1 MATLSAAPIPARD
14 RLIEAAGE
22 IFGDHGYEGATVRE
36 ITRRAKVNLAAINYY
51 FRDKEEL
58 YLETLNHA
66 MRTIFLRTQPED
78 LGATPEEQLLA
89 YISGLLQRVLN
100 PARPGWH
107 GKLLAREL
115 TSPSRLLNVLVET
128 FIRPHRDTL
137 HKIIQSAAG
146 GKLSETHLSLIGASV
161 IGQCLY
167 YRNCRAVSERLS
179 PEILEAPDYLDHI
192 AVHITQ
198 FSLAG
203 IAAQV
208 ASKKCHK

>member
-1 MATLSAAPIPARD
+1 MSTLSAAPIPARD

-58 YLETLNHA
+58 YLEALNHA
-66 MRTIFLRTQPED
+66 MRTIFVRTQPED
-78 LGATPEEQLLA
+78 LGADPKEQLHA
-89 YISGLLQRVLN
+89 YISGLIQRILN
-100 PARPGWH
+100 PSRPGWH

-146 GKLSETHLSLIGASV
+146 GRLPETEVSLAGASV

-179 PEILEAPDYLDHI
+179 PELLAAPDYLDRV
-192 AVHITQ
+192 AEHITR

-203 IAAQV
+203 IAAQ
-208 ASKKCHK
+208 AAFIQSSQ

>member
-1 MATLSAAPIPARD
+1 MASLSAAPVPARE

-22 IFGDHGYEGATVRE
+22 VFGDHGFEGATVRE

-58 YLETLNHA
+58 YLEALNHA
-66 MRTIFLRTQPED
+66 MRTIFVRTQPEE
-78 LGATPEEQLLA
+78 LGTTPSEQLSA

-100 PARPGWH
+100 SARPGWH

-137 HKIIQSAAG
+137 HKIIQAAAG
-146 GKLSETHLSLIGASV
+146 GKLSEAQISLIGASV

-179 PEILEAPDYLDHI
+179 PELLEAPDYLDRI
-192 AVHITQ
+192 AAHITD

-203 IAAQV
+203 IAATA
-208 ASKKCHK
+208 ASAPRHQ

>member
-22 IFGDHGYEGATVRE
+22 IFGDQGYDGATVRE

-58 YLETLNHA
+58 YLEALNHA
-66 MRTIFLRTQPED
+66 MRTIFIRSQPED
-78 LGATPEEQLLA
+78 LGATPDAQLLA
-89 YISGLLQRVLN
+89 YISGLLQRILN

-146 GKLSETHLSLIGASV
+146 GRLSDSQIGLIGASV

-179 PEILEAPDYLDHI
+179 PELLEGADYLDRIAEHI
-192 AVHITQ
+192 SQ

-203 IAAQV
+203 IAAQA
-208 ASKKCHK
+208 ASAPRNS

>member
-1 MATLSAAPIPARD
+1 MATLSAQPIPARD

-22 IFGDHGYEGATVRE
+22 IFGDHGYDGATVRE

-58 YLETLNHA
+58 YLEALNHA
-66 MRTIFLRTQPED
+66 MRTIFIRCE
-78 LGATPEEQLLA
+78 PEELGDTPVEQLHA
-89 YISGLLQRVLN
+89 YISGLLQRILN
-100 PARPGWH
+100 PARPCWH
-107 GKLLAREL
+107 GKILAREL

-146 GKLSETHLSLIGASV
+146 GRLSEKQVSLMGASV

-179 PEILEAPDYLDHI
+179 PEILEAPDYLDEIAAHI
-192 AVHITQ
+192 AQ

-203 IAAQV
+203 IAAQA
-208 ASKKCHK
+208 ASNKRPK

>member
-1 MATLSAAPIPARD
+1 MATLPAAPAPARD
-14 RLIEAAGE
+14 RLIQAAGE
-22 IFGDHGYEGATVRE
+22 IFGDQGFDGATVRE

-66 MRTIFLRTQPED
+66 MRTVFVRTQPED
-78 LGATPEEQLLA
+78 LGTTPSEQLLA
-89 YISGLLQRVLN
+89 YISGLLQRILN

-128 FIRPHRDTL
+128 FVRPHRDTL
-137 HKIIQSAAG
+137 HKIIRSAADG
-146 GKLSETHLSLIGASV
+146 QLSEMQVSLAGASV

-167 YRNCRAVSERLS
+167 YRNCRAVCERLS
-179 PEILEAPDYLDHI
+179 PEILEAPDYLDHVAAHI
-192 AVHITQ
+192 AE

-203 IAAQV
+203 IAAQ
-208 ASKKCHK
+208 AKSAPRHQ